1 MSQGSLQSAMVLV
14 GRRIRAYFAPV
25 DRESESGAV
34 FDPSKQAAFLLDS
47 PPSPWL
53 DLGWIDNFQRTSQTM
68 TQTLR
73 AGAQGETASR
83 FRGLPQARVEF
94 DFRQWGKLQMAL
106 ASGREQMNVLAS
118 SANADAQPS
127 GGSAVPAVAVLAGS
141 TSNEVVCGAGAV
153 DAFSVGDLVAVDS
166 DYGQQTGYVGTG
178 IAAAYVNDPADVR
191 RDVDYVRRVTFNV
204 GRVAEKTATSM
215 LLAQPLLGGAA
226 QVGMGV
232 QKVTAFLDRDGG
244 SFIQEWSGLFVV
256 EAESGGRV
264 CFHYPRLSAGGGQE
278 SSFDIEKPLA
288 TLALHGIFNALPS
301 QDENDGRTVVCYRS
315 YVPAP
320 QAAVY

>member
-1 MSQGSLQSAMVLV
+1 MSQGSLQSAMMPVV
-14 GRRIRAYFAPV
+14 RRVRAYFAPV
-25 DRESESGAV
+25 ERERESGAV
-34 FDPSKQAAFLLDS
+34 FDPSRQAGFGLDC
-47 PPSPWL
+47 PPAPWV
-53 DLGWIDNFQRTSQTM
+53 DLGWIDNFERTSQTM

-106 ASGREQMNVLAS
+106 AAGREQMNVLAS
-118 SANADAQPS
+118 ASNADEQPS
-127 GGSAVPAVAVLAGS
+127 GGSAIAAVAVLAGS
-141 TSNEVVCGAGAV
+141 TANEVICGAGAV
-153 DAFSVGDLVAVDS
+153 DTFAVGDLVAVDS
-166 DYGQQTGYVGTG
+166 DYGQQTGFVGTG

-204 GRVAEKTATSM
+204 GRVAEKTATSL

-226 QVGMGV
+226 QAGMGV
-232 QKVTAFLDRDGG
+232 QKVMAFLDRDGG
-244 SFIQEWSGLFVV
+244 AFFQEWSGLFVL

-264 CFHYPRLSAGGGQE
+264 CFHYPRLSSGGGQE
-278 SSFDIEKPLA
+278 SSSDIRKPL
-288 TLALHGIFNALPS
+288 TMLALHGVFDALPA
-301 QDENDGRTVVCYRS
+301 QDDNDGRTVVCYRS

>member
-1 MSQGSLQSAMVLV
+1 
-14 GRRIRAYFAPV
+14 
-25 DRESESGAV
+25 
-34 FDPSKQAAFLLDS
+34 
-47 PPSPWL
+47 
-53 DLGWIDNFQRTSQTM
+53 
-68 TQTLR
+68 
-73 AGAQGETASR
+73 
-83 FRGLPQARVEF
+83 
-94 DFRQWGKLQMAL
+94 
-106 ASGREQMNVLAS
+106 
-118 SANADAQPS
+118 
-127 GGSAVPAVAVLAGS
+127 
-141 TSNEVVCGAGAV
+141 
-153 DAFSVGDLVAVDS
+153 
-166 DYGQQTGYVGTG
+166 
-178 IAAAYVNDPADVR
+178 
-191 RDVDYVRRVTFNV
+191 
-204 GRVAEKTATSM
+204 M